1 MKRILAIL
9 AIGAFSGTVWAGRMP
24 GFNMEAF
31 NAGVPAGTLES
42 KVFSPLGFELDSVMM
57 ANAFEPIAKSHFAE
71 TLGVLT
77 GLEGTYVPILRHLR
91 EVSSTNRLSYV
102 SARAFL
108 VPDFRKVSAAY
119 AQDLQRDFQAEVTL
133 AFPKEGAECWFRAM
147 MEGDMEDFEIPMD
160 TAKSERN
167 SFYELASMHIS
178 WAEPFPVGNRRK
190 KAFFPNVGD
199 FKTRVLT
206 DMMCDIREVELYTGK
221 TYTMGRLPMADG
233 AWFYA
238 VLPHNGTSLKAV
250 REQLTEKNFGDLLVM
265 MDSITEAGIYKGP
278 AVVAIPTID
287 QTSVNDLTGAM
298 GHFKFPVQ
306 GYLKLNGDIPGRDFR
321 QVVRFR
327 LDEQGVD
334 AEPLKAKPREQ
345 QVHLDKGKEIHSLVL
360 NRPFLYFVYHEP
372 TKSVIVMGQYTGR

>member
-9 AIGAFSGTVWAGRMP
+9 VIGISGAAWAGRMP

-31 NAGVPAGTLES
+31 NAGVPAETLES

-119 AQDLQRDFQAEVTL
+119 AQDLQRDFQGEVTL

-167 SFYELASMHIS
+167 SFYELASVHIS

-190 KAFFPNVGD
+190 KAFLPNEAD

-238 VLPHNGTSLKAV
+238 VLPHSGTSLKAV
-250 REQLTEKNFGDLLVM
+250 REQLTEKNFGDLLAV
-265 MDSITEAGIYKGP
+265 MDSITETGIYKGP
-278 AVVAIPTID
+278 AVVAIPTMD

-334 AEPLKAKPREQ
+334 AEPLKDKPQEQ

-360 NRPFLYFVYHEP
+360 NRPFLYFIYHEP

>member
-9 AIGAFSGTVWAGRMP
+9 VIGISGAAWAGRMP

-31 NAGVPAGTLES
+31 NAGVPAETLES

-119 AQDLQRDFQAEVTL
+119 AQDLQRDFQGEVTL

-167 SFYELASMHIS
+167 SFYELASVHIS

-190 KAFFPNVGD
+190 KAFLPNEAD

-238 VLPHNGTSLKAV
+238 VLPHSGTSLKAV

-265 MDSITEAGIYKGP
+265 MDSITETGIYKGP
-278 AVVAIPTID
+278 AVVAIPTMD

-334 AEPLKAKPREQ
+334 AEPLKDKPQEQ

-360 NRPFLYFVYHEP
+360 NRPFLYFIYHEP